1 MSNNNIGP
9 FIINLDDTE
18 LSSNEKNLIKHDLIG
33 GIILFSH
40 NFVSKTQL
48 QSLVSDIKAVKEN
61 LLITIDHEGGRV
73 QRILDGF
80 THLPSF
86 ESISQLKSTDEKISA
101 SYNAGMIG
109 ATELS
114 EVNIDINY
122 SPVIDINH
130 HKNNKLLKDRTFG
143 NQIDEIILLA
153 DSFIKGC
160 LDGGILPVLKH
171 FPGHG
176 RVITD
181 SHIQNCISDVDL
193 NMLINTDILPFQELH
208 KRFIKYNL
216 PIMTNH
222 VIYKEVDK
230 FITSYSKVW
239 LQKLSNSIFSSP
251 PFYISD
257 DIEMYSA
264 TSVHN
269 KNISCEER
277 VLLCLNAGCR
287 MIIATTMQNTKII
300 DNNESYKYFKENYLT
315 KNIIEYYEK
324 NHDNMNNIILPKK

>member
-9 FIINLDDTE
+9 FIINLDDTK

-143 NQIDEIILLA
+143 NQKDEIILLA

-300 DNNESYKYFKENYLT
+300 DNKESYKYFKENYLT

>member
-9 FIINLDDTE
+9 FIINLDDTK
-18 LSSNEKNLIKHDLIG
+18 LSNNEKNLIKHDLIG

-86 ESISQLKSTDEKISA
+86 ESISQLKSIDEKISA

-143 NQIDEIILLA
+143 NQTDEIILLA

-181 SHIQNCISDVDL
+181 SHIQNCMSDVDL
-193 NMLINTDILPFQELH
+193 NMLISTDILPFQELH

-324 NHDNMNNIILPKK
+324 NHDNINNIILPKK